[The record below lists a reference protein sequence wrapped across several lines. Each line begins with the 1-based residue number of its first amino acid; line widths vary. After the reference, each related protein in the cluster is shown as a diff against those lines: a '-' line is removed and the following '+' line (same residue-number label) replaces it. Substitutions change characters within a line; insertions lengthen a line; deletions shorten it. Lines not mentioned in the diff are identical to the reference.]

1 MNLGLDFD
9 NTLID
14 YDSIFYETALKLG
27 LIDKGIKK
35 SKISVRNFLL
45 DINQEHKFTFLQ
57 GEVYGKEIINAEKSK
72 GMFESL
78 LKLKNK
84 GYRLYIVSHKTKNPI
99 IGAKYDLHE
108 AAKKWLNKNKFFDQ
122 DGLNLNKSDVYFEEK
137 KEYKIQRI
145 HSLNLSHF
153 IDDLESILD
162 LINDG
167 IIKIHYNKDYISGF
181 NSKYKSFSHWDNL
194 TKLNII

>member
-108 AAKKWLNKNKFFDQ
+108 AAKKWLNKNKFFDH

-137 KEYKIQRI
+137 KEYKIKRI
-145 HSLNLSHF
+145 HSLKLTYF

-162 LINDG
+162 LIDDS
-167 IIKIHYNKDYISGF
+167 IIKIHFNKDKSNEL
-181 NSKYKSFSHWDNL
+181 NSRYKSFSHWD
-194 TKLNII
+194 KLGQMNII